1 MFDFQTFKLP
11 PLLLF
16 FYLHNAKLKHSVSP
30 MKSKH
35 FYFRHSLLS
44 LLSFLEASLQLIK
57 KCHAN
62 DSFGC
67 LSFQNFKVN
76 IKLLFVIVR
85 KWLFNLWMKKKTKD
99 WLSFIDISLCKF
111 FIKNKSKPRTD
122 ELKGQNIGSSDL
134 HIFDLNS
141 VWCDFE
147 DIIFIFIF
155 LSKRKTWINA
165 LVMWIYILNNLKCE
179 QCPAS
184 CSSQWEQC
192 IIMYHSIIGDN
203 LNSWFRFKKNQPN
216 LPNVDV
222 KVGTTVFRLQ
232 RPGTS
237 SGAFSLPGF
246 IIAPPRCIKSCRPP
260 GSLLS

>member
-1 MFDFQTFKLP
+1 
-11 PLLLF
+11 
-16 FYLHNAKLKHSVSP
+16 
-30 MKSKH
+30 MKSNH

-122 ELKGQNIGSSDL
+122 ELKGQNTGSSDL
-134 HIFDLNS
+134 QIFDLNN

-147 DIIFIFIF
+147 DIIYLFIFIQEKNVN
-155 LSKRKTWINA
+155 KRFGNVNLHFKQHEMRTVSC
-165 LVMWIYILNNLKCE
+165 LLLLTVRTMYNNV
-179 QCPAS
+179 S
-184 CSSQWEQC
+184 
-192 IIMYHSIIGDN
+192 
-203 LNSWFRFKKNQPN
+203 
-216 LPNVDV
+216 
-222 KVGTTVFRLQ
+222 
-232 RPGTS
+232 
-237 SGAFSLPGF
+237 
-246 IIAPPRCIKSCRPP
+246 
-260 GSLLS
+260 